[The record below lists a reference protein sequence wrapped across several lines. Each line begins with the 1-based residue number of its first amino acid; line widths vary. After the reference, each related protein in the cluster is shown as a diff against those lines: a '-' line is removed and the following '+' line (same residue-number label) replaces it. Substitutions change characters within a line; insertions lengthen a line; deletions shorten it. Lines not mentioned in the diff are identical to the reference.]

1 MRYRKIILYFLAVF
15 LSSCVNDGM
24 DPAISEARKVTLT
37 INIDNGANTKSDNKA
52 NESIINSLQVFVF
65 RSNGV
70 LDAYAFGTNP
80 SLQISCT
87 TGPMDIYAVINA
99 PSLSSVK
106 TKYELISK
114 FTYLTDNSLTNL
126 VMVGNVSSTISEA
139 SAITIPVIRIVARL
153 AILKITN
160 RLEAPPYQSKAF
172 IVTKIYVINVAGD
185 NNYGIVGDDPSSD
198 RTWYNK
204 TRYIYSSADPLVY
217 DVVNEGAIAYGGSY
231 ETPHYFYVYPNTHAI
246 DSQSA
251 TWSSRYTRLVVE
263 ASLDG
268 TTYYYPV
275 SIPIIQSN
283 KTYTISELTITV
295 PGSLSPD
302 IPVSKQFVTGTITIA
317 DMTTGASQ
325 TIII

>member
-1 MRYRKIILYFLAVF
+1 MRYRDIILCFLTVA
-15 LSSCVNDGM
+15 LSSCLKDEIGL
-24 DPAISEARKVTLT
+24 AIPETRTVTLT
-37 INIDNGANTKSDNKA
+37 VNADNRTSTKAENLA
-52 NESIINSLQVFVF
+52 NETIINTLQVLVF

-70 LDAYAFGTNP
+70 LDAYAAGSNS
-80 SLQISCT
+80 SLSLSCT
-87 TGPMDIYAVINA
+87 TGPRDIFAVVNA

-126 VMVGNVSSTISEA
+126 VMVGNVSSTISGV
-139 SAITIPVIRIVARL
+139 SVITIPIIRIVARL

-160 RLEAPPYQSKAF
+160 ALEAPNFQSKVF
-172 IVTKIYVINVAGD
+172 TINKIYVINVASD
-185 NNYGIVGDDPSSD
+185 NNYGILGDDPVAG

-204 TRYIYSSADPLVY
+204 MAYVYSSANPLLY
-217 DVVNEGAIAYGGSY
+217 DVVSGGTIAYGGSY
-231 ETPHYFYVYPNTHAI
+231 ETPHYFYVYPNTHAT

-302 IPVSKQFVTGTITIA
+302 IPVSKQFVTGSLTIADRTTGATQTITI
-317 DMTTGASQ
+317 
-325 TIII
+325 